1 MSPELVASLDRD
13 MTSSELGYSVAQQ
26 LLATR
31 EPFTAI
37 VAFNDISAIGA
48 IRALKDFNLRV
59 PEDVSVIGSDD
70 IRAAGFTMPRLTTI
84 NQPLEEMGR
93 VATRSYHSRIYRSC
107 VGLKSLEFIARS
119 ATCQATA

>member
-1 MSPELVASLDRD
+1 MSLDHD

-31 EPFTAI
+31 EPSTAI
-37 VAFNDISAIGA
+37 AAFNDISAIGA

-59 PEDVSVIGSDD
+59 PEAVSVLGFDD

-84 NQPLEEMGR
+84 NQPSRRDGPSGDREPAE
-93 VATRSYHSRIYRSC
+93 SHSQDGSSPR
-107 VGLKSLEFIARS
+107 
-119 ATCQATA
+119 